1 MFVAAPKPPLMWS
14 RNWTLWLRTCVRG
27 SSSEL
32 TGMNGAGATYRGPY
46 LSKELESLAD
56 QVEVRLEACKVGLQ
70 VGESL
75 LLSVDVG

>member
-1 MFVAAPKPPLMWS
+1 
-14 RNWTLWLRTCVRG
+14 
-27 SSSEL
+27 
-32 TGMNGAGATYRGPY
+32 MNGAGTTYRGPY

-56 QVEVRLEACKVGLQ
+56 QVEVGLEACKVGLQ